1 MIKYDIVLVAHEKDF
16 GNLKFIVEHAENNL
30 KDAENIHLILSE
42 RSPYQDLGLLKTLTS
57 KPVYLH
63 KESDILKIDRSRLSY
78 RPNWIYQMLLK
89 MLQNVTQNDNFLI
102 IESDCVVLQP
112 ISFFE
117 NGKTTFFLCRDQN
130 HQPYFNFNNKVL
142 GIGREYNHSFISEFM
157 MYNKDKV
164 NEMIKKSGC
173 KDKYEFLELVYN
185 SVDGSCYPADYE
197 LYGNFCYKYYPNEFD
212 VKKLDFGFFGRE
224 SKEKPFWED
233 DEIRFLINTNKHKPL
248 VSFHTWGL
256 N

>member
-16 GNLKFIVEHAENNL
+16 GNLKFIVEQAEKNL
-30 KDAENIHLILSE
+30 KDSENIHLILSE
-42 RSPYQDLGLLKTLTS
+42 RTPYNDFELLKTLTS
-57 KPVYLH
+57 KSVYLH
-63 KESDILKIDRSRLSY
+63 KESDILKIDKSRLLH

-89 MLQNVTQNDNFLI
+89 MLQNVTQNENYLI
-102 IESDCVVLQP
+102 IESDCVIIQP

-117 NGKTTFFLCRDQN
+117 DGKTTFFLCRDQN

-157 MYNKDKV
+157 MYNKLKV
-164 NEMIKKSGC
+164 KEMIKKTGS
-173 KDKYEFLELVYN
+173 KSIDEFLELIYTT
-185 SVDGSCYPADYE
+185 VDGTCYPADYE
-197 LYGNFCYKYYPNEFD
+197 LYGNFCYKFYPNEFE
-212 VKKLDFGFFGRE
+212 VKTLDYGFFGRE
-224 SKEKPFWED
+224 SREKPFWD
-233 DEIRFLINTNKHKPL
+233 DEEIKNLINTNKHKPV